1 MSSRSPL
8 ILAMPCIACEK
19 EKMAQPSRTEE
30 HHLNTGGRA
39 GQKRRGD
46 DYSIPLCG
54 WHHRG
59 AISPG
64 RTASWMAYFFGPSLA
79 RSSKRFRDRYGTDD
93 ELLEIVNSRLD
104 MGTDMGIR

>member
-19 EKMAQPSRTEE
+19 EKMVQPSRTEE

-59 AISPG
+59 DPMQHWLA
-64 RTASWMAYFFGPSLA
+64 RNMAVIFGPSLA

-104 MGTDMGIR
+104 RDRHND